1 MRAPQRRACTMLR
14 VALLASI
21 VASTAALQPTLW
33 QRCAADAAGGC
44 VGGLAKALAVYP
56 LDRAATRLE
65 VRTRHNT
72 TAPRGPRLRELYR
85 GCGVVALFAAPY
97 AVAFHAPYVLA
108 EHHLQRRGVDAA
120 LAAALAGLAGAVAA
134 APVGVPAEC
143 CKRRVQLGAGRGA
156 ALGGGFSLFDGF
168 AATLARNVPY
178 NAASFGFF
186 ALLRARGWPR
196 GLAGVGAG
204 VATAVATHPI
214 DVVDARQQTARLSAA
229 QPPPPP
235 LLSRATARGLARDPG
250 ALLRGLA
257 PRVLSIAPSTYLFF
271 AVFGPVSQ
279 AALRLFS

>member
-1 MRAPQRRACTMLR
+1 MLLR
-14 VALLASI
+14 VAALACL

-65 VRTRHNT
+65 
-72 TAPRGPRLRELYR
+72 
-85 GCGVVALFAAPY
+85 
-97 AVAFHAPYVLA
+97 
-108 EHHLQRRGVDAA
+108 
-120 LAAALAGLAGAVAA
+120 
-134 APVGVPAEC
+134 
-143 CKRRVQLGAGRGA
+143 LGAGRGA
-156 ALGGGFSLFDGF
+156 ALRGGFSLFDGF

-279 AALRLFS
+279 AVLRRF